1 LLAPFWELARELR
14 EMRYLYDLDHA
25 LDPAPLARLLPEV
38 AHTPFAAI
46 VAGYLARSPGGQ
58 SQGR

>member
-1 LLAPFWELARELR
+1 
-14 EMRYLYDLDHA
+14 MRYLYDLDHA
-25 LDPAPLARLLPEV
+25 LDPAPLAGLLPEV

-46 VAGYLARSPGGQ
+46 VAGYLARTPGGQ